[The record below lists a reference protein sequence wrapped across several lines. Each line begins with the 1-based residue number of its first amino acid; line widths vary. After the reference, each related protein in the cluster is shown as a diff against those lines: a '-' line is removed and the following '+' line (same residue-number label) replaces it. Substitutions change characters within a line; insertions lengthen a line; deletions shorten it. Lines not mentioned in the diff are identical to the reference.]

1 MAGAVILDGGQAMN
15 TMRHGKYIAAIE
27 FDEDAG
33 IFHGE
38 IINLNDVVTFQGRSV
53 VELKKAIKESIEDY
67 LEACAEFGKEPEKPF
82 TGQFVIRLSP
92 HVHRSAVIAAKS
104 EGKSLNKWVAEKLE
118 QAACGAHCI
127 SY

>member
-1 MAGAVILDGGQAMN
+1 MN

-27 FDEDAG
+27 FDDDAG
-33 IFHGE
+33 LFHGE
-38 IINLNDVVTFQGRSV
+38 IINLNDVVTFQGQSV
-53 VELKKAIKESIEDY
+53 TELKKAFKESIEDY

-92 HVHRSAVIAAKS
+92 RVHRSAVIAAKI

-118 QAACGAHCI
+118 QAACGGRCLDDA
-127 SY
+127 S